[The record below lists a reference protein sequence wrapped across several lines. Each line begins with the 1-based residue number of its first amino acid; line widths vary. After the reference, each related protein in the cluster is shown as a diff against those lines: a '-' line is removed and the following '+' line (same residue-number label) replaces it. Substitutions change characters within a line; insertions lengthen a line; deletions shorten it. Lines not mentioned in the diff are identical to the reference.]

1 MKPLIHGKDAQYVL
15 DTTPDNGRQLIIV
28 GNHPEKYDDAHDA
41 RQICGCS
48 NYDSMAINSAASED
62 GIVAHYFN
70 YTATLHSA
78 ELGSAEFPLT
88 SIHSASQVIGMA
100 CGCENERVDMTIAV
114 EPCGGTSALFAVI
127 AGLVLGYKSIYLCG
141 VRLEPGTIYHDEH
154 VEENWR
160 LWAPLFN
167 PALIVMGKTWLQD
180 VVYNA

>member
-15 DTTPDNGRQLIIV
+15 DTTPDNERQLIIV
-28 GNHPEKYDDAHDA
+28 GNHPDKYDDAQDA
-41 RQICGCS
+41 RKICGCQ
-48 NYDSMAINSAASED
+48 NYDSMAINGAAE
-62 GIVAHYFN
+62 GRYFN

-78 ELGSAEFPLT
+78 ELGSAEFPIDA
-88 SIHSASQVIGMA
+88 IHDASHVIGMA
-100 CGCENERVDMTIAV
+100 CGCENERVDMTLAA

-167 PALIVMGKTWLQD
+167 PALIVMGRTWLQD